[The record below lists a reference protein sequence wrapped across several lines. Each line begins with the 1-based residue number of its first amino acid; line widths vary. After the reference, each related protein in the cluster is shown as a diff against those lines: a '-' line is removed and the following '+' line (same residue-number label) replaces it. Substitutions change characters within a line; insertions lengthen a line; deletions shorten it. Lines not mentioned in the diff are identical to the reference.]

1 MVRIFGRSRRTR
13 RLALLSVAALLAVLV
28 ALPASAGPVGTNAGF
43 EDDDG
48 NLVDDASAGVDW
60 NNSGGGTAPNGWT
73 GAAPTRTKTSTFSGW
88 SFRGLEDWQATT
100 ADSGFAGGTKQDD
113 NCPSVITAKAP
124 NKDDLKRIYLASK
137 TVDIDPTA
145 AVNDHVFLML
155 GWVRI
160 PQNTTSASAH
170 IGFEFNKG
178 ATACAAP
185 GGLVN
190 RVAGDMLIVYD
201 FEGGAT
207 DNPTLTLRRWVTS
220 GACEVSSKNAPCW
233 GVATNLTAGG
243 TAEGKVN
250 TTATADDRT
259 GPATTETLGLNE
271 FGEAG
276 VDLTAAGVF
285 TPGQC
290 ENFGKAYAVSRS
302 SGSSGTAQMKDI
314 VGPTPFELQNCGT
327 VKIIKQTNPRGLN
340 QNFDFAST
348 LAGSTIS
355 CTADTTPASFT
366 LNDDGNAGKTAGSS
380 DPAQN
385 SAGNTETCT
394 NVPAGSYTVT
404 EGANPTGFAFGG
416 LSCTASTGSSGTQ
429 DATVPKQAN
438 ITLIGGGSVT
448 CIYTN
453 NQQLGAIKITKTSTK
468 SDAALS
474 GATFTITKG
483 GTAISGSPFTTDS
496 NGEICVDN
504 LTFGA
509 YVVTETGAPT
519 GFAIDDAAGRT
530 VTVDNNAGCAD
541 ATYVGES
548 TSFTDTPMADIQV
561 RFRDGGSGETALE
574 NPLSC
579 TTSTGTTSTA
589 DTTGWDD
596 TLTRTGIKVDGSAV
610 ITITCTIEID
620 P

>member
-1 MVRIFGRSRRTR
+1 MVRIIGRSRRTR
-13 RLALLSVAALLAVLV
+13 GLALASVAALVAILI

-48 NLVDDASAGVDW
+48 NLVDNAVAGVDW
-60 NNSGGGTAPNGWT
+60 NNSGGAAAPNGWT
-73 GAAPTRTKTSTFSGW
+73 GSAPARTKTSTFSGW
-88 SFRGLEDWQATT
+88 SFKGLEDWQATT
-100 ADSGFAGGTKQDD
+100 VDSGFAGGTKQDN
-113 NCPSVITAKAP
+113 NCPSVISAKAP
-124 NKDDLKRIYLASK
+124 NKDDLKRIYLAQK

-178 ATACAAP
+178 STACAGP
-185 GGLVN
+185 GGLVQ
-190 RVAGDMLIVYD
+190 RSAGDMLIVYD

-207 DNPTLTLRRWVTS
+207 DDPTLTLRRWVTS
-220 GACEVSSKNAPCW
+220 GACEVGSNVPPCW
-233 GVATNLTAGG
+233 GVATNLTSGG

-250 TTATADDRT
+250 TTTSVVDQT
-259 GPATTETLGLNE
+259 GPVQETLQLNE

-340 QNFDFAST
+340 QAFSFTST

-366 LNDDGNAGKTAGSS
+366 LNDTGNAGKTAGSS

-448 CIYTN
+448 CVYTN

-468 SDAALS
+468 SDAALA
-474 GATFTITKG
+474 GATFSITKG
-483 GTAISGSPFTTDS
+483 GVAISGSPFTTDA

-504 LTFGA
+504 LAFGV
-509 YVVTETGAPT
+509 YVVTETAAPT
-519 GFAIDDAAGRT
+519 GFVIDDAAGRT
-530 VTVDNNAGCAD
+530 VTVDTNAGCAD
-541 ATYVGES
+541 ATYVGET
-548 TSFTDTPMADIQV
+548 TSFTNTPTADIQV
-561 RFRDGGSGETALE
+561 RFRDGGSGETALDS
-574 NPLSC
+574 PLSC
-579 TTSTGTTSTA
+579 TSSTGTTSTT
-589 DTTGWDD
+589 DTSGWDD
-596 TLTRTGIKVDGSAV
+596 TLTRTGIKVDGAAV
-610 ITITCTIEID
+610 ITITCTINID